1 MGLNLNS
8 SMVALTSSHKLFPSA
23 FTHVPYVSL
32 INDTTVR
39 LRDNGAM
46 QCVRIEG
53 VNAWTAGE
61 REIDALSDALAGLL
75 GQLSAQYTIYVHK
88 IGRRLNPASEYP
100 AIEGYGLASAVDRL
114 WQSHLSDIGLRDKSL
129 TISIVHHGD
138 MQNRVPFLK
147 KLTGGRLEKDDA
159 RRIAGLDE
167 VVRFL
172 RAGLGGDK
180 SKILSARSG
189 KLLGFLNSI
198 MTGRERSVTP
208 ALGLSLIAD
217 DVVTERVTFSEQS
230 IELDEGNLGKRF
242 ADIRALKSYSEESW
256 ATMFDEL
263 VMPCDYVITHSFS
276 PVGANKA
283 VDAIARQRQ
292 VMNSTSD
299 VRRSAAE
306 QLEIAHEQAMNRSLS
321 LGEHQATVM
330 LIDGDLSRLR
340 ECVSELE
347 NVAQQSGT
355 TLVSDKFMRPA
366 HFYAQLP
373 GNQASYRVRTSLV
386 TNYNMAGFASLH
398 RSDLG
403 ITADELPWKAPL
415 TAFPTLDGSAQ
426 LVSFHERGDPKSS
439 PTPGHTVVIG
449 KTGTG
454 KSVLAGFL
462 MAQAVRLDARV
473 FVFDYRNGLEMVT
486 RGLRGSY
493 SYVNAG
499 EATGLNPLQVETD
512 EEGVSWLADWLSR
525 ILTPD
530 GALQPV
536 QAKRLFEVCET
547 NARAPADLQ
556 VWSEFQQ
563 QFNLTDDEG
572 DLRSLIE
579 EWGPKGRFGWVFG
592 QSQKDTFSLEGNV
605 VGFDLTQ
612 ILDADSD
619 RERMAVLSY
628 IFRRLERKLR
638 DGRRTIVIIDEA
650 WKAVDNPYF
659 AERIKS
665 WLVTLRKLNAVV
677 VMLTQ
682 NPAQL
687 TNSRVGSEIYS
698 SFSNQILLPNPT
710 ADPEDFIPLHLN
722 EKELSFVLGSRF
734 GRAFLWRNEESST
747 VLRGD
752 LSALGNLVHIIG
764 GGAAGES
771 VVGEQWRTNPEF
783 WKKGLQK

>member
-1 MGLNLNS
+1 
-8 SMVALTSSHKLFPSA
+8 
-23 FTHVPYVSL
+23 
-32 INDTTVR
+32 VR
-39 LRDNGAM
+39 
-46 QCVRIEG
+46 
-53 VNAWTAGE
+53 
-61 REIDALSDALAGLL
+61 
-75 GQLSAQYTIYVHK
+75 
-88 IGRRLNPASEYP
+88 
-100 AIEGYGLASAVDRL
+100 
-114 WQSHLSDIGLRDKSL
+114 
-129 TISIVHHGD
+129 
-138 MQNRVPFLK
+138 
-147 KLTGGRLEKDDA
+147 
-159 RRIAGLDE
+159 
-167 VVRFL
+167 
-172 RAGLGGDK
+172 
-180 SKILSARSG
+180 
-189 KLLGFLNSI
+189 
-198 MTGRERSVTP
+198 
-208 ALGLSLIAD
+208 
-217 DVVTERVTFSEQS
+217 ERVTFADGS
-230 IELDEGNLGKRF
+230 IVLDEGNLGKRY

-263 VMPCDYVITHSFS
+263 VMPCDYVITHSFT
-276 PVGANKA
+276 PVSANKA
-283 VDAIARQRQ
+283 VEAIARQRN
-292 VMNSTSD
+292 VMNSTAD

-306 QLEIAHEQAMNRSLS
+306 QLELAHEQAMNRSLA

-330 LIDGDLSRLR
+330 LIDSDSQRLR
-340 ECVSELE
+340 ECLSELE

-355 TLVSDKFMRPA
+355 TLVADKFMRPA
-366 HFYAQLP
+366 HYYAQLP

-386 TNYNMAGFASLH
+386 SNYNMAGFASLH

-403 ITADELPWKAPL
+403 KVGCELPWESPL

-493 SYVNAG
+493 SYVTAG

-525 ILTPD
+525 IIAPS
-530 GALQPV
+530 GGLQPV

-556 VWSEFQQ
+556 VWSAFQQ

-592 QSQKDTFSLEGNV
+592 QSGKDTFSLEGNV

-612 ILDADSD
+612 ILDADSE

-659 AERIKS
+659 AERIKG
-665 WLVTLRKLNAVV
+665 WLVTLRKQNAVV

-687 TNSRVGSEIYS
+687 TNSKVGSEIYS
-698 SFSNQILLPNPT
+698 SFSNQVLLPNPT
-710 ADPEDFIPLHLN
+710 ADPEDFGPLHLN
-722 EKELSFVLGSRF
+722 EKELGFVLGSRF
-734 GRAFLWRNEESST
+734 GRAFLWRNEQSST

-771 VVGEQWRTNPEF
+771 VVGEDWRANPEF
-783 WKKGLQK
+783 WKKGLKR